1 MLIVRDRD
9 AISVKRA
16 ASLADRFQRALE
28 REAAGAGYKLQ
39 SFEVQLDRPGS
50 GPPSAANQT
59 LQPARLSPTK

>member
-1 MLIVRDRD
+1 MLIVRERD
-9 AISVKRA
+9 AISLKRA

-28 REAAGAGYKLQ
+28 GEAAGADYEFR

-59 LQPARLSPTK
+59 PQPARLSPTK